1 MDTLDII
8 HKCAAETRRWAEANA
23 NNTQR
28 ERELW
33 GMCARASA
41 HLVVRLRAN
50 GLDAVVHVAKVP
62 YGGHAFVEVG
72 EYIVDVTATQFSEWL
87 DQHYKPIEVFPAA
100 HRYHAGQA
108 WSGVIHKTYKRPM
121 ALRAWQVATGWPPEQ
136 TVQHGDLTIE
146 A

>member
-1 MDTLDII
+1 MNTLDII
-8 HKCAAETRRWAEANA
+8 HQCAAETRKWAEANA
-23 NNTQR
+23 NEKQR

-41 HLVVRLRAN
+41 HLVVRLRAR

-72 EYIVDVTATQFSEWL
+72 GYIVDVTATQFSEWL
-87 DQHYKPIEVFPAA
+87 DQQYKPIEVFPAP

-108 WSGVIHKTYKRPM
+108 WAGTIVRTYKRPT
-121 ALRAWQVATGWPPEQ
+121 ALRAWQVANGWPPEQ